1 MTFLAW
7 LVLGL
12 AAGLLGRRFI
22 GAKEGG
28 VALDAT
34 LGVIGAVVCGYVGAL
49 LGIHGVSGF
58 NLASLLSMAVAAIG
72 ALAVVAVHRSVA
84 ARA

>member
-1 MTFLAW
+1 MTFFTW

-12 AAGLLGRRFI
+12 VGGLVGNRVIAGREAGM
-22 GAKEGG
+22 AM
-28 VALDAT
+28 DAT
-34 LGVIGAVVCGYVGAL
+34 RGVIGAVVCGYVGTL
-49 LGIHGVSGF
+49 VGVTGVSGL
-58 NLASLLSMAVAAIG
+58 NLTSLLSVIVAAIG

>member
-1 MTFLAW
+1 MTFFAW

-12 AAGLLGRRFI
+12 AAGLLGNRVI
-22 GAKEGG
+22 GARDGG
-28 VALDAT
+28 MAIDAT

-49 LGIHGVSGF
+49 VGIGGVSGLNF
-58 NLASLLSMAVAAIG
+58 PSLLSVIVAAIG
-72 ALAVVAVHRSVA
+72 ALAVVAVYRSVA

>member
-1 MTFLAW
+1 MTFFAW

-12 AAGLLGRRFI
+12 AAGLLGNRVI
-22 GAKEGG
+22 GARDGG
-28 VALDAT
+28 IAIDAT
-34 LGVIGAVVCGYVGAL
+34 LGVIGAVVCGYVGVL
-49 LGIHGVSGF
+49 VGIGGVSG
-58 NLASLLSMAVAAIG
+58 LDLPSLFSVIVAAVG